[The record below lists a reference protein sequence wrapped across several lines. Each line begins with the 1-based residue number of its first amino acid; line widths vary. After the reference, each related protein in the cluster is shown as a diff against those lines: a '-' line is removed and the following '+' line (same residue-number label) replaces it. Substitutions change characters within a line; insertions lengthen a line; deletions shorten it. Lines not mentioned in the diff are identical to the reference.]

1 MPRPVLPGLAK
12 NRLEDTESNA
22 EAGGRKNHL
31 ALSIVEWLQ
40 NIDWPFWGVWTLT
53 VSLMLAGLAGTVLP
67 LLPGPFIIFVAAVA
81 HKFLR
86 PETGITWWGLV
97 ALALLVIVS
106 YIVDFFSGAVGTKW
120 FGGSKW
126 GIWGVLIGGIVG
138 LFFAPVGLIVGP
150 IVGGFVAELL
160 IARKKLGPAA
170 KATWGSVVGTTLGMA
185 VRIGISIAMV
195 VLFMFDVIW

>member
-1 MPRPVLPGLAK
+1 M
-12 NRLEDTESNA
+12 
-22 EAGGRKNHL
+22 
-31 ALSIVEWLQ
+31 VEWLQ
-40 NIDWPFWGVWTLT
+40 NIDWSLWGVWTLT
-53 VSLMLAGLAGTVLP
+53 VSLMVAGLAGTVLP
-67 LLPGPFIIFVAAVA
+67 LLPGPAIILVAAVA

-86 PETGITWWGLV
+86 PETGITWWCLV

-160 IARKKLGPAA
+160 IARKKMGPAV
-170 KATWGSVVGTTLGMA
+170 KATWGSLVGTTLGMA

-195 VLFMFDVIW
+195 VVFMFDVIW

>member
-1 MPRPVLPGLAK
+1 M
-12 NRLEDTESNA
+12 
-22 EAGGRKNHL
+22 
-31 ALSIVEWLQ
+31 EWLQ
-40 NIDWPFWGVWTLT
+40 NIDWPLWGVWTLT

-67 LLPGPFIIFVAAVA
+67 LLPGPFIILVAAVA

-86 PETGITWWGLV
+86 PETGITWWCIV
-97 ALALLVIVS
+97 ALALLVVVS

-126 GIWGVLIGGIVG
+126 GIWGVLIGGVVG
-138 LFFAPVGLIVGP
+138 LFFAPIGLIVGP
-150 IVGGFVAELL
+150 IIGGLVAELL
-160 IARKKLGPAA
+160 IARKKMGPAV